1 MKLLD
6 WLTNQNCVAPTFVTS
21 GDGKRYVNCASPI
34 ASVNGANIIGT
45 LAKPFQFEELEA
57 LLQQVMDVSK
67 GRNL

>member
-1 MKLLD
+1 MQD
-6 WLTNQNCVAPTFVTS
+6 WLTNQKSVAPSIVTS
-21 GDGKRYVNCASPI
+21 GYGKHSINSASPI

-57 LLQQVMDVSK
+57 LLQQVLDVSQ